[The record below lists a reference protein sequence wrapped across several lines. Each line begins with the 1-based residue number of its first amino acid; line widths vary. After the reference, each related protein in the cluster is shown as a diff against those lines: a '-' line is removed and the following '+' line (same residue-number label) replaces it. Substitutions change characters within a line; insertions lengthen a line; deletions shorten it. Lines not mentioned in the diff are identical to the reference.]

1 MGIDKVMWAS
11 DFPHLESDWP
21 NSQRVIA
28 ENFAGVPE
36 DEKSKMIVGN
46 AVKYF
51 RLDDEQAG
59 KTVEGLKTL
68 HASR

>member
-1 MGIDKVMWAS
+1 MWAS

-21 NSQRVIA
+21 NSQRVIE

-36 DEKSKMIVGN
+36 IEKQKMIVGN

-51 RLDDEQAG
+51 GLDDEQAG
-59 KTVEGLKTL
+59 KTAAEPQTL
-68 HASR
+68 QASH